1 MHGLN
6 LKVAAPRVC
15 DKQSAKEL
23 TDKIDEVING
33 KKKEKKLKQSDI
45 FESKKKDKKVKKE
58 VKQPK
63 KDNMEDKLKKHSS
76 TQTKTHMKLMRK
88 NIKAGDTFNIA
99 HRKALIADKNTKKM
113 Y

>member
-33 KKKEKKLKQSDI
+33 VKKEKKLKQSDI
-45 FESKKKDKKVKKE
+45 FETKKKDKEDKKPKKE
-58 VKQPK
+58 N
-63 KDNMEDKLKKHSS
+63 KDIKDKLKKHST
-76 TQTKTHMKLMRK
+76 TQTKSHMKIMKKLIAEG
-88 NIKAGDTFNIA
+88 NSFNIA
-99 HRKALIADKNTKKM
+99 HRKALIADKNTKKI

>member
-6 LKVAAPRVC
+6 LKVGAPRVC
-15 DKQSAKEL
+15 DKQSPKEL

-33 KKKEKKLKQSDI
+33 VKKDKKLKQSDI

-58 VKQPK
+58 VKPK
-63 KDNMEDKLKKHSS
+63 KDDMKDKLKKHSS
-76 TQTKTHMKLMRK
+76 TQTKSHMKIMRK
-88 NIKAGDTFNIA
+88 NIKDGDTFNIA